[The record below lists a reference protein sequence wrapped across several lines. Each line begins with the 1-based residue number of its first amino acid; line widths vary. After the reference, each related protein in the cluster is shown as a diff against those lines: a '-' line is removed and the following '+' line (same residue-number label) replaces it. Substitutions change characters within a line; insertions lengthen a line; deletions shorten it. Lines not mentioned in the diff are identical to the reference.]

1 MGGSPF
7 GHSHGGFES
16 AFGGG
21 GMGGKSHYICQSME
35 IHSGNDWT
43 GGINLED
50 LLNAQMGGGGGRRQS
65 RRPF

>member
-21 GMGGKSHYICQSME
+21 GGMGGKSFVIVSPWRLTDHDI
-35 IHSGNDWT
+35 
-43 GGINLED
+43 
-50 LLNAQMGGGGGRRQS
+50 
-65 RRPF
+65 